1 MQGLKFEELCYTY
14 VKTNVFQH
22 GLLKDPRMELQQH
35 QVQELLGL
43 MNHQELDLD
52 QDHLGMLHRGSF
64 LLHM

>member
-1 MQGLKFEELCYTY
+1 M
-14 VKTNVFQH
+14 
-22 GLLKDPRMELQQH
+22 DLQQH

-52 QDHLGMLHRGSF
+52 QDHLGMLGDRGSF

>member
-1 MQGLKFEELCYTY
+1 M
-14 VKTNVFQH
+14 
-22 GLLKDPRMELQQH
+22 DLQES
-35 QVQELLGL
+35 QVQELLVL